1 MAYKTVAHLGFP
13 PIDDVSL
20 TQKVAVGFIAP
31 IWDLTSVPP
40 QGPIGGEA
48 IYLKAGGANIIVGS
62 LCELDP
68 GAGAV
73 LAPATGGIGPVV
85 VSFNIVPSGSYAWF
99 ATEGLVPVKCPNAV
113 VVGEKVFML
122 AATAGSV
129 DDAVV
134 AGQQI
139 LNAEFAS
146 LTGVPS
152 TGLALININ
161 RPFHQGQ
168 IT

>member
-20 TQKVAVGFIAP
+20 TQKVGVGFIAP
-31 IWDLTSVPP
+31 IWDLTSTPP

-48 IYLKAGGANIIVGS
+48 IYLKAGGAGIVVGS
-62 LCELDP
+62 ICELDP

-73 LAPATGGIGPVV
+73 LAPATGGVGPMCI
-85 VSFNIVPSGSYAWF
+85 SFNIVPSGSYAWF
-99 ATEGLVPVKCPNAV
+99 GIEGLIPVKAPNTV
-113 VVGEKVFML
+113 VVGAAVFML
-122 AATAGSV
+122 AATPGSV
-129 DDAVV
+129 DDAQVNGAQV
-134 AGQQI
+134 
-139 LNAEFAS
+139 LNAEFAT

-152 TGLALININ
+152 TGLALVNIN

-168 IT
+168 IV